1 MPMTIHEARAL
12 WQPEG
17 IYLNTAS
24 FGLPPRPA
32 WDALQ
37 AALDDWRVGRTSWE
51 HWGDATEAA
60 RAHFARLCGVPV
72 EWIAVGGSVSG
83 LVGLLA
89 ASIPDG
95 ARVIST
101 DVEFTSLL
109 WPFMAQGRGVE
120 VSCVP
125 VARLAEA
132 VDARTDV
139 VAFSAV
145 QSSTGELA
153 DLDAVAAAAAH
164 HGALT
169 VVDATHACGWLPF
182 DGGRFDAFIGA
193 AYKWLMSPRGTAF
206 MGVRP
211 GLLERL
217 TPHAAGWYAG
227 DDPHSSYYGP
237 PLRLANT
244 ARRLDTSPA
253 WFAWVGTAPAL
264 DVVLR
269 IGVEAIYDHD
279 LRLANLF
286 RAGLGL
292 EPGDSAIVSA
302 DVPGAEE
309 RLRGTGVMA
318 AARAGR
324 LRTSW
329 HVYNTEEDVE
339 RMLEL
344 LRLSPAA
351 ARRSLRG
358 SAGGMTSAA
367 PGATPFTTQSRRTI
381 GG

>member
-1 MPMTIHEARAL
+1 MPIAIDEASSL

-17 IYLNTAS
+17 VYLNTAS

-37 AALDDWRVGRTSWE
+37 AALADWRAGRTSWE

-60 RAHFARLCGVPV
+60 RASFARLCGVPV
-72 EWIAVGGSVSG
+72 DQVTVGGSVSG
-83 LVGLLA
+83 LVGLVA

-95 ARVIST
+95 TRVLST
-101 DVEFTSLL
+101 EQEFTSLL

-125 VARLAEA
+125 ASRLAEA
-132 VDARTDV
+132 IDGRTDL

-145 QSSTGELA
+145 QSSTGEVA

-182 DGGRFDAFIGA
+182 DGSRFDAFVAA

-211 GLLERL
+211 ALVERL

-227 DDPHSSYYGP
+227 DDPHTSYYGP
-237 PLRLANT
+237 PLRLATT
-244 ARRLDTSPA
+244 ARRLDVSPA
-253 WFAWVGTAPAL
+253 WFSWVGTAPAL
-264 DVVLR
+264 DVVLEL
-269 IGVEAIYDHD
+269 GVEAIHEHD
-279 LRLANLF
+279 LGLANGF

-292 EPGDSAIVSA
+292 PPGDSAIVAA

-309 RLRGTGVMA
+309 LLRGSGVMA
-318 AARAGR
+318 AARAGL

-329 HVYNTEEDVE
+329 HVYNTEDDVE
-339 RMLEL
+339 RVLAL
-344 LRLSPAA
+344 LSPVAA
-351 ARRSLRG
+351 LRSRRE
-358 SAGGMTSAA
+358 SAGA
-367 PGATPFTTQSRRTI
+367 
-381 GG
+381 